1 MSTTCTRSALKRAAL
16 ILPAIAL
23 FTHELGA
30 QPYPTKPV
38 RFIVASSAGSGT
50 DVIARIVANGMTAA
64 MNQQVVVDHRV
75 GAGGNIAA
83 EVVAKS
89 PPDGYTLLVVMVS
102 HAANVSLY
110 RKLQYELTR
119 DLAAVTQF
127 ATSPQVVVVHP
138 SLPVKSV
145 AELVKLAK
153 ARPGALNYS
162 SATPGTSSFLA
173 GELFKTLAGVNLV
186 NVPYR
191 GGGDVLTAVM
201 SGETAVSFLPV
212 ATSLPQVRRGSLRA
226 LAVSSSKR
234 LPVMPD
240 TPTVAEAGVRNY
252 QFGNWYGLMAPAKT
266 PADTI
271 AAIHTAALSALKRP
285 DTRERLVELGYIIVG
300 DTPHEFT
307 AHIRS
312 EVETF
317 GKLIRQTGIRID

>member
-1 MSTTCTRSALKRAAL
+1 MSTRSTLKRAAL
-16 ILPAIAL
+16 IVPAVAL

-64 MNQQVVVDHRV
+64 MNQQVVVDHRA

-83 EVVAKS
+83 EIVAKS

-110 RKLQYELTR
+110 RKLQYRTYARSRGSDAIRDITASARRASFAACEIGVRAGETR
-119 DLAAVTQF
+119 EGEA
-127 ATSPQVVVVHP
+127 
-138 SLPVKSV
+138 
-145 AELVKLAK
+145 
-153 ARPGALNYS
+153 GAINYA

-191 GGGDVLTAVM
+191 GGGDVLTAVV
-201 SGETAVSFLPV
+201 SGETAVSFPPV

-271 AAIHTAALSALKRP
+271 AAIHTAALSALNRP

-300 DTPHEFT
+300 DTPREFT

-317 GKLIRQTGIRID
+317 GKLIRQTGIKID

>member
-1 MSTTCTRSALKRAAL
+1 MTALCTNPISA
-16 ILPAIAL
+16 
-23 FTHELGA
+23 
-30 QPYPTKPV
+30 QQYPVKPI
-38 RFIVASSAGSGT
+38 RFMVASSAGSGT
-50 DVIARIVANGMTAA
+50 DVIARLVGTGMTAA
-64 MNQQVVVDHRV
+64 MNQQIVLDHRP

-83 EVVAKS
+83 ELVAKS

-110 RKLQYELTR
+110 RKLQYDLTR

-138 SLPVKSV
+138 SLPVRSV
-145 AELVKLAK
+145 SELVKLAK
-153 ARPGALNYS
+153 ARPGAINYS

-173 GELFKTLAGVNLV
+173 GELFKILAGVNLV

-191 GGGDVLTAVM
+191 GGGEVLTSVM

-226 LAVSSSKR
+226 LAVSSLKR
-234 LPVMPD
+234 LPLLPE

-252 QFGNWYGLMAPAKT
+252 EFGNWYGLMAPAKT

-271 AAIHTAALSALKRP
+271 GAIHAAAVSALRNP
-285 DTRERLVELGYIIVG
+285 DTSKRLIELGYIIIG
-300 DTPHEFT
+300 DGPEEFA

-312 EVETF
+312 EISTYQ
-317 GKLIRQTGIRID
+317 KLIRQTGIAIN